1 MVEDLIAPWA
11 KSARPVSEGTLF
23 WSWSLRCRF
32 GALLSKAGQKRR
44 VPSKESIGRG
54 VRGFLSKMTVLDY
67 YRLEELPFGVTPDSR
82 YLFLTPTYKE
92 ALDSLVYGIEAGC
105 GFVAL
110 IATPGLG
117 KTTLLFEILNI
128 LRDKARIVF
137 LFQTVSTPLDLL
149 RSLLSG
155 LGVRD
160 LQGGLV
166 EMQIRLKDLLTEQ
179 YRLGKRVVLVIDEA
193 QNLDD
198 SVLELVRMLSNFET
212 ARDKLIQIVLAGQ
225 PQLAENIGSPELLQL
240 RQRISIFARLA
251 PLTPEE
257 TTLYIRHRLQVAG
270 YDSDMPLF
278 TRDALAAIAESSE
291 GIPRNINNLCFNALS
306 LGCALKQKPIDR
318 EVLRQVTAD
327 LNLGRQP
334 KRGYVQPKAEERRKV
349 KVLEST
355 SITTKRALLSGRLS
369 KVAVAALVLLA
380 VSTALVASQRW
391 AGHPAAPP
399 DPAVIARPAPVA
411 SVQPSPASI
420 GLPDSAPPP
429 HPRFTAIPSPAVSN
443 ATASSTDSAVNDA
456 NLSTVIP
463 TAMQADPGAAPADR
477 PAAMPVPPLLSVA
490 DPAQQPQDAVGTV
503 QVAPGQTLL
512 GICIKK
518 FGSCTSELLRQIHE
532 LNPSLNNPDHIESG
546 QSIRVPVLAAQSRAV
561 EPTPRDSRTQ

>member
-1 MVEDLIAPWA
+1 
-11 KSARPVSEGTLF
+11 
-23 WSWSLRCRF
+23 
-32 GALLSKAGQKRR
+32 
-44 VPSKESIGRG
+44 
-54 VRGFLSKMTVLDY
+54 MTVLDY
-67 YRLEELPFGVTPDSR
+67 YKLEELPFGVTPDSR

-92 ALDSLVYGIEAGC
+92 ALGSLVYGIEAGC

-137 LFQTVSTPLDLL
+137 LFQTISTPLDLL

-212 ARDKLIQIVLAGQ
+212 ARDKLIQIILAGQ
-225 PQLAENIGSPELLQL
+225 PQLADNIGSPELLQL
-240 RQRISIFARLA
+240 RQRISIFSRLT
-251 PLTPEE
+251 PFTPEE
-257 TTLYIRHRLQVAG
+257 TTLYIRHRLRVAG
-270 YDSDMPLF
+270 YKSDMPLF
-278 TRDALAAIAESSE
+278 TKDALAIIAESSE

-306 LGCALKQKPIDR
+306 LGCALQQKPIDR
-318 EVLRQVTAD
+318 DVLRQVVAD
-327 LNLGRQP
+327 LDLGPRRR
-334 KRGYVQPKAEERRKV
+334 RGYPPPKPEERPKV

-355 SITTKRALLSGRLS
+355 SITTKKAVLSGMVS
-369 KVAVAALVLLA
+369 KIAVAAVLLVA
-380 VSTALVASQRW
+380 VSTALALFESQRR
-391 AGHPAAPP
+391 GDHPAAQPVA
-399 DPAVIARPAPVA
+399 AVMVRPAPVA
-411 SVQPSPASI
+411 SVQPSPPPSMEVT
-420 GLPDSAPPP
+420 DSAPPP
-429 HPRFTAIPSPAVSN
+429 GPPSATVASPARSN
-443 ATASSTDSAVNDA
+443 ATSSSATASAVKDVD
-456 NLSTVIP
+456 LSTVAP
-463 TAMQADPGAAPADR
+463 SVTQADPGAEAADR
-477 PAAMPVPPLLSVA
+477 SAAMPIAPPLSVA
-490 DPAQQPQDAVGTV
+490 DQAQQPQDAVGTV

-546 QSIRVPVLAAQSRAV
+546 QSIRVPVLAAQTNTG
-561 EPTPRDSRTQ
+561 EPTSRDARTQ